1 MRFYYF
7 DEEKAF
13 LSGSGFAPQTNK
25 PLSSL
30 YDIYSRRIYFE
41 QKPKPKYTIL
51 TLRTKAIFFSE
62 GNPFLSYL

>member
-7 DEEKAF
+7 DEEKTF

-30 YDIYSRRIYFE
+30 FDIYSRSIYIE
-41 QKPKPKYTIL
+41 QKPKRIAIL